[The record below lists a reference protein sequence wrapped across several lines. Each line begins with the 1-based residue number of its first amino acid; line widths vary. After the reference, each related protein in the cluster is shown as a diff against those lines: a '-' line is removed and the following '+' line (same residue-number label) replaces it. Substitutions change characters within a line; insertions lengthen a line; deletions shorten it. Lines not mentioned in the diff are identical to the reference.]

1 MLYFIRFIIQE
12 DATMNHTLRTGTVR
26 LPFRFF
32 FLVLLVVIVVFY
44 DSALLLLEKFC
55 SQVT

>member
-1 MLYFIRFIIQE
+1 MLDFIHIQE
-12 DATMNHTLRTGTVR
+12 DATMSHTLRTGTVR